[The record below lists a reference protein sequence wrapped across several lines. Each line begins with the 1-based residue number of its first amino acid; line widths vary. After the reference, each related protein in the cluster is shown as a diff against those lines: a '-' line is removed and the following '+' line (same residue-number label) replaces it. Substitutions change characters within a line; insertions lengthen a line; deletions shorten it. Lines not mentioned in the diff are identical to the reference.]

1 MIAYMKLQL
10 AGVPLGNPHDASKRL
25 IEAIENAQIIAAE
38 DSRRFQRLCQDLE
51 ITSKAKILSFFEG
64 NEDERTQQLIT
75 ELQNGQRV
83 LVVTD
88 AGMPTVSDPGFK
100 LVRAAIEENIPIEII
115 PGPSAVTT
123 ALALSG
129 LPTDRFCFEGFV
141 PRTQGA
147 RDKFFENL
155 KYETRTIVLFE
166 APHRLIE
173 TLEVANRF
181 FGSQRRA
188 VICREMTKTYE
199 EIVRGTFSEL
209 RDWALSKEV
218 LGEITIVINGAS
230 NQLREINQEVIV
242 NRVQELES
250 VGVDRKEAIA
260 AVAIEL
266 DLPKREVFDAMVA
279 NKANLS
285 ER

>member
-1 MIAYMKLQL
+1 
-10 AGVPLGNPHDASKRL
+10 
-25 IEAIENAQIIAAE
+25 
-38 DSRRFQRLCQDLE
+38 
-51 ITSKAKILSFFEG
+51 
-64 NEDERTQQLIT
+64 
-75 ELQNGQRV
+75 
-83 LVVTD
+83 
-88 AGMPTVSDPGFK
+88 
-100 LVRAAIEENIPIEII
+100 
-115 PGPSAVTT
+115 
-123 ALALSG
+123 
-129 LPTDRFCFEGFV
+129 
-141 PRTQGA
+141 
-147 RDKFFENL
+147 
-155 KYETRTIVLFE
+155 
-166 APHRLIE
+166 
-173 TLEVANRF
+173 
-181 FGSQRRA
+181 
-188 VICREMTKTYE
+188 MTKTYE